1 MSSKI
6 HVFTHHD
13 LDGLGSLLTLTWLFP
28 DDEIT
33 YTTVNNHTF
42 HKIYTEWV
50 SKHDIKTYKR
60 IFITDLCIPAEH
72 ISLIDISNV
81 IYIDHHRTSLD
92 YTFANAKS
100 FIKETTS
107 CTLYVYKIFKSL
119 ADITD
124 EQKHLI
130 ALIDDYDCYKLQF
143 ANSRKLNV
151 LFWNFYSNKPGNFLT
166 DFEHGFK
173 KFNETQQKVISAA
186 ETELHKLINSL
197 QLYTAT
203 INIQNQKC
211 KCISTFANT
220 SINDIAEHILR
231 NLNADIAIV
240 VNLKNER
247 VSFRRSTT
255 CGVDISLLVQSLC
268 KGGGHQSAGGGDITE
283 SFLTFAKLFTPY
295 PSDEN
300 R

>member
-28 DDEIT
+28 EEEIT

-60 IFITDLCIPAEH
+60 IFITDLCVPKEH

-92 YTFANAKS
+92 YTFTKAKS

-107 CTLYVYKIFKSL
+107 CTLYIYKIFKSL

-124 EQKHLI
+124 DQKHLI

-143 ANSRKLNV
+143 ANSRKLNI

-166 DFEHGFK
+166 DFENGFK
-173 KFNETQQKVISAA
+173 KFNDTQQTVIRAA
-186 ETELHKLINSL
+186 ESELINLINNL
-197 QLYTAT
+197 QLYTT
-203 INIQNQKC
+203 DLNIQNQKC

-220 SINDIAEHILR
+220 SINDVAEHILR

-247 VSFRRSTT
+247 VSFRRSST
-255 CGVDISLLVQSLC
+255 CAVDISLLVQSLC
-268 KGGGHQSAGGGDITE
+268 KGGGHQAAGGGDITE
-283 SFLTFAKLFTPY
+283 SFLTFAKLFTPLLK
-295 PSDEN
+295 
-300 R
+300 